1 MTMDKQKICEKV
13 TKSIYRVKAYQ
24 DDEIISVGSA
34 FCFNDTGSL
43 ITAAHVLDN
52 DKPFKVNEIVEKNI
66 SFTAQRKN
74 EIPALYKANICGI
87 KVDWPDGP
95 VNQIIIDLAILSPK
109 EPKQNVPHLNINMDK
124 RFIGQ
129 EVIMAGFPD
138 EIEFPLLLDKK
149 LNREY
154 LKDKQSDTEID
165 DNLDQ
170 LQSLLLMQKSGM
182 IGFTDDIIIDPG
194 LDDFKL
200 IVGVDYIDNVMHS
213 GASGGPV
220 VNENGEVI
228 GVVSKRA
235 VTKVSSSN
243 KAIPTH
249 EVPSGSTLSISA
261 RTIIDFTNYMIS
273 KGNYSK

>member
-1 MTMDKQKICEKV
+1 MDKQKICEEIV
-13 TKSIYRVKAYQ
+13 QSIYRVKAYQ
-24 DDEIISVGSA
+24 DDDLFSTGTA
-34 FCFNDTGSL
+34 FCFNDSGSL
-43 ITAAHVLDN
+43 ITAAHVLD
-52 DKPFKVNEIVEKNI
+52 DGKPFNENEIVEKNI

-74 EIPALYKANICGI
+74 EEPTLYKANICGI
-87 KVDWPDGP
+87 KIDWPDGP
-95 VNQIIIDLAILSPK
+95 IDQIIIDLAILSPK

-124 RFIGQ
+124 RSVGQ
-129 EVIMAGFPD
+129 EVVMSGFPD

-154 LKDKQSDTEID
+154 LKDRQPDGEID

-194 LDDFKL
+194 LADDFKL

-243 KAIPTH
+243 
-249 EVPSGSTLSISA
+249 
-261 RTIIDFTNYMIS
+261 
-273 KGNYSK
+273 